1 MSSDTIIT
9 VENLSKRYVIGH
21 QRSKKD
27 GLRHAV
33 EEAVRRP
40 FKWLRDRSRQK
51 EAAREEFWALKDVS
65 FEVKQ
70 GDVVGII
77 GRNGAGKSTLLKLLS
92 RITEP
97 TSGRISLKGRVASL
111 LEVGTGFH
119 QELTGRENIYLN
131 GAILGMSRSE
141 IRRKFDEI
149 VAFSEVEKFLD
160 MPVKRYSSGMYVRL
174 AFAVA
179 AHMEPDILV
188 IDEVLAV
195 GDSAFQ
201 QKCLGKID
209 EVSTREGRTV
219 LFVSHNMGV
228 ISRLCKRTV
237 LLESGKL
244 RCVGATAD
252 LISQYLSSG
261 AHMECV
267 RTWANHEN
275 TADRVFVARTLRVRN
290 ISGRFG
296 GEIDITKPLSVE
308 FSYRVTRQI
317 PRFRVSLRF
326 LTADGSVA
334 FHSAD
339 STHPNYDEKPT
350 TPGDY
355 VTRCIVP
362 GNLLNEGQYW
372 ITVSA
377 DVPFQQTLFV
387 EESAVAFT
395 VAQTGGVNSR
405 FSERW
410 PGAVCP
416 QLEWQTEGSPQELA
430 TEQVCCSLWE

>member
-1 MSSDTIIT
+1 MSTPVIS
-9 VENLSKRYVIGH
+9 VENLGKRYVIGK
-21 QRSKKD
+21 QRSRSD
-27 GLRHAV
+27 GLRHAI
-33 EEAVRRP
+33 EDAVRNPLQWFRNRNRERA
-40 FKWLRDRSRQK
+40 RD
-51 EAAREEFWALKDVS
+51 EFWALKDVS
-65 FEVKQ
+65 FDVKQ

-97 TSGRISLKGRVASL
+97 TSGRIYLRGRIASL

-131 GAILGMSRSE
+131 GAILGMSRTE
-141 IRRKFDEI
+141 IRSKFDEI

-209 EVSTREGRTV
+209 QVSTREGRTV

-228 ISRLCKRTV
+228 ISRLCKTTV
-237 LLESGKL
+237 LLESGRL
-244 RCVGATAD
+244 RCVGETTEM
-252 LISQYLSSG
+252 ISHYLNSG
-261 AHMECV
+261 ANV
-267 RTWANHEN
+267 QGARTWNIHSKAE
-275 TADRVFVARTLRVRN
+275 DCVFMPLALRVRN
-290 ISGRFG
+290 KLGKVG
-296 GEIDITKPLSVE
+296 TEIDITKPIVIE
-308 FSYRVTRQI
+308 FSYRVARQI
-317 PRFRVSLRF
+317 PRFRISLRF
-326 LTADGSVA
+326 LASDGSVA

-339 STHPNYDEKPT
+339 STHPDYDEKPNT
-350 TPGDY
+350 LGDY

-387 EESAVAFT
+387 EETAVAFT

-416 QLEWQTEGSPQELA
+416 QLEWRTEASPRESA
-430 TEQVCCSLWE
+430 AESIYCSLK

>member
-1 MSSDTIIT
+1 MSTSVIS
-9 VENLSKRYVIGH
+9 VENLSKRYVIGQ
-21 QRSKKD
+21 QRSRSD
-27 GLRHAV
+27 GLRHAI
-33 EEAVRRP
+33 EEAVRSP
-40 FKWLRDRSRQK
+40 LKWLRNRSK
-51 EAAREEFWALKDVS
+51 ETRAEFWALKDVS

-97 TSGRISLKGRVASL
+97 TSGRIALRGRVASL

-119 QELTGRENIYLN
+119 QELSGRENIYLN

-160 MPVKRYSSGMYVRL
+160 VPVKRYSSGMYVRL

-209 EVSTREGRTV
+209 QVSTREGRTV

-228 ISRLCKRTV
+228 ISRLCKTTV
-237 LLESGKL
+237 LLESGRL
-244 RCVGATAD
+244 RCAGDTAD
-252 LISQYLSSG
+252 MISQYLNSG
-261 AHMECV
+261 ANMQGV
-267 RTWANHEN
+267 RTWSDH
-275 TADRVFVARTLRVRN
+275 ADTEDRAFVPRSLRVTN
-290 ISGRFG
+290 EFGELG
-296 GEIDITKPLSVE
+296 GEIDITKPVSVE

-326 LTADGSVA
+326 LASDGSIA

-387 EESAVAFT
+387 EETAVAFT

-405 FSERW
+405 FSEKW

-416 QLEWQTEGSPQELA
+416 QLEWHTEESSQELA
-430 TEQVCCSLWE
+430 TEEMCFSLRE

>member
-1 MSSDTIIT
+1 MSAPMIT
-9 VENLSKRYVIGH
+9 VENLGKRYLIGPK
-21 QRSKKD
+21 RSRND
-27 GLRHAV
+27 GLRHAI
-33 EEAVRRP
+33 EEAVRNP
-40 FKWLRDRSRQK
+40 LKWFRNRSR
-51 EAAREEFWALKDVS
+51 ERSREEFWALKDVS
-65 FEVKQ
+65 FDVKQ

-149 VAFSEVEKFLD
+149 VAFSEVEQFLD

-195 GDSAFQ
+195 GDTAFQ

-209 EVSTREGRTV
+209 QVSTREGRTV

-228 ISRLCKRTV
+228 ISRLCKTTI

-244 RCVGATAD
+244 RCVGETAHM
-252 LISQYLSSG
+252 ISQYLNSG
-261 AHMECV
+261 ANVHGA
-267 RTWANHEN
+267 RTWSNHAASE
-275 TADRVFVARTLRVRN
+275 DRVFVPRALRVRN
-290 ISGRFG
+290 KFG
-296 GEIDITKPLSVE
+296 TVGTDIDITKPVSVE
-308 FSYRVTRQI
+308 FSYRVMGSI

-326 LTADGSVA
+326 LASDGSVA

-339 STHPNYDEKPT
+339 STHPSYDEKPT

-387 EESAVAFT
+387 EETAVAFT

-405 FSERW
+405 FSEKW

-416 QLEWQTEGSPQELA
+416 QLEWSTEGSPQEVA
-430 TEQVCCSLWE
+430 AEPIYCSL

>member
-1 MSSDTIIT
+1 M
-9 VENLSKRYVIGH
+9 
-21 QRSKKD
+21 
-27 GLRHAV
+27 
-33 EEAVRRP
+33 
-40 FKWLRDRSRQK
+40 
-51 EAAREEFWALKDVS
+51 
-65 FEVKQ
+65 KQ

-97 TSGRISLKGRVASL
+97 TSGRIALRGRVASL

-119 QELTGRENIYLN
+119 QELSGRENIYLN
-131 GAILGMSRSE
+131 GAILGMSRPE

-209 EVSTREGRTV
+209 QVSTREGRTV

-228 ISRLCKRTV
+228 ISRLCKTTV
-237 LLESGKL
+237 LLESGRL
-244 RCVGATAD
+244 RAVGNTTEM
-252 LISQYLSSG
+252 ISHYLNSG
-261 AHMECV
+261 ANIQGA
-267 RTWANHEN
+267 RTWNMHSEAEDC
-275 TADRVFVARTLRVRN
+275 AFMPRSLRVRN
-290 ISGRFG
+290 EFG
-296 GEIDITKPLSVE
+296 TVGTEIDITKPIFIE

-317 PRFRVSLRF
+317 PRFRISLRF
-326 LTADGSVA
+326 LASDGSVA
-334 FHSAD
+334 FHTAD
-339 STHPNYDEKPT
+339 STHRDYDEKPNV
-350 TPGDY
+350 PGDY
-355 VTRCIVP
+355 VTQCTVP

-372 ITVSA
+372 ITVYA
-377 DVPFQQTLFV
+377 DIPFQQILFQ
-387 EESAVAFT
+387 EETALAFT

-405 FSERW
+405 FAEKW

-416 QLEWQTEGSPQELA
+416 QLEWRTQTSTRQFVAEPI
-430 TEQVCCSLWE
+430 CC

>member
-1 MSSDTIIT
+1 MSAPVIS
-9 VENLSKRYVIGH
+9 VENLGKQYVIGQ
-21 QRSKKD
+21 QRSRSD
-27 GLRHAV
+27 GLRHAI
-33 EEAVRRP
+33 EEA
-40 FKWLRDRSRQK
+40 LRNPLQWFRNRKQ
-51 EAAREEFWALKDVS
+51 EAARNEFWALKNVS
-65 FEVKQ
+65 FEVQQ

-97 TSGRISLKGRVASL
+97 TMGRIALRGRIASL

-131 GAILGMSRSE
+131 GAILGMSRNE

-149 VAFSEVEKFLD
+149 VEFSEVEKFLD

-179 AHMEPDILV
+179 AHLEPDILV

-209 EVSTREGRTV
+209 QVSTREGRTV

-228 ISRLCKRTV
+228 ISRLCKTTV
-237 LLESGKL
+237 LLESGRL
-244 RCVGATAD
+244 RAVGETTEM
-252 LISQYLSSG
+252 ISHYLNSG
-261 AHMECV
+261 ANV
-267 RTWANHEN
+267 QGARTWAMHSE
-275 TADRVFVARTLRVRN
+275 AEDCAFMPRSLRVRN
-290 ISGRFG
+290 ELGTVG
-296 GEIDITKPLSVE
+296 TEIDITKPILVE

-317 PRFRVSLRF
+317 PRFRISLRF
-326 LTADGSVA
+326 LGSDGSVA

-339 STHPNYDEKPT
+339 STHPNYDEKPNV
-350 TPGDY
+350 PGDY
-355 VTRCIVP
+355 VTRCTIP

-387 EESAVAFT
+387 EETAVAFT

-405 FSERW
+405 FSEKW

-416 QLEWQTEGSPQELA
+416 RLEWHTEGSPRERNA
-430 TEQVCCSLWE
+430 EPIGCSL